1 MAEHMGGVEPP
12 ALRYLSVCSGIE
24 AATVAWH
31 SLGWEPLAFSEI
43 EPFACAALAHHYPDV
58 PLHGDFTRLRDENWI
73 ADADLLVGGTPCQAF
88 SVAGLRQSLAD
99 SRGNL
104 SLEFVRLADAIDQRR
119 AERGLPPCVV
129 LWENVPGVLSVR
141 DNAFGCFL
149 SGLSGE
155 DAPFD
160 PPRGKWTN
168 AGVALGPSRAVAWR
182 ILDAQYFGLAQR
194 RRRVFVV
201 ASARAR
207 FDPAAVLLEFEGLRR
222 DTPPRREA
230 REGIAHP
237 AAPCLTSSGRGVER
251 IGETRGQ
258 DPVIAVTST
267 GQVSHCLNA
276 GGMGRQDFET
286 ETLVTHALRAEGF
299 DASEDGTGRGTP
311 LVPVQAFYSTESR
324 CDHFPPPDVSPPL
337 KVGSNGGGQPPAIAF
352 SSKDH
357 GTDASVELAPTLRAM
372 PHAASHANGGGQMA
386 VALATYPLDLRNA
399 GRDPEKQDGINRQ
412 GLGLGKDGDP
422 SPTISTAFVPGVAAY
437 AFQRRIARNGRGFM
451 GDVVN
456 ALTQA
461 GETGKGD
468 AAPCVAVADTLG
480 VGSNQT
486 SGFES
491 EMAAVS
497 MAVRR
502 LTPEECE
509 SLQGFP
515 RGYTRIPWKRKP
527 AEDCPDGPRYRALG
541 NSMAVNVMRWLGE
554 RIHAGLTRNSSSREE

>member
-1 MAEHMGGVEPP
+1 
-12 ALRYLSVCSGIE
+12 
-24 AATVAWH
+24 
-31 SLGWEPLAFSEI
+31 
-43 EPFACAALAHHYPDV
+43 
-58 PLHGDFTRLRDENWI
+58 
-73 ADADLLVGGTPCQAF
+73 
-88 SVAGLRQSLAD
+88 
-99 SRGNL
+99 
-104 SLEFVRLADAIDQRR
+104 
-119 AERGLPPCVV
+119 
-129 LWENVPGVLSVR
+129 
-141 DNAFGCFL
+141 
-149 SGLSGE
+149 
-155 DAPFD
+155 
-160 PPRGKWTN
+160 
-168 AGVALGPSRAVAWR
+168 
-182 ILDAQYFGLAQR
+182 
-194 RRRVFVV
+194 
-201 ASARAR
+201 
-207 FDPAAVLLEFEGLRR
+207 
-222 DTPPRREA
+222 
-230 REGIAHP
+230 
-237 AAPCLTSSGRGVER
+237 
-251 IGETRGQ
+251 
-258 DPVIAVTST
+258 VTCT

-357 GTDASVELAPTLRAM
+357 GADVSVELAPTLRAM

-386 VALATYPLDLRNA
+386 VAFATYPLDLRNA
-399 GRDPEKQDGINRQ
+399 GRDPEKHDQSNRQ
-412 GLGLGKDGDP
+412 GLGLGEEGDP

-437 AFQRRIARNGRGFM
+437 AFQRRIARNGRGNM
-451 GDVVN
+451 GDIVN

-491 EMAAVS
+491 EVVATS

-509 SLQGFP
+509 TLQGFP
-515 RGYTRIPWKRKP
+515 RGYTRIPWKKKP
-527 AEDCPDGPRYRALG
+527 PEECPDGPRYRALG
-541 NSMAVNVMRWLGE
+541 NSMAVNVMLWIGE
-554 RIHAGLTRNSSSREE
+554 RIRAHLSEI